1 MADASEYEDFD
12 QLLQSA
18 GWQRFQAMVAKEWGD
33 HEGNGSRFVAAVVK
47 ASNLVEDALAVGQL
61 RQIVVTQREIQ
72 SLMRSPAERFET
84 LKRMHVRPEPVMV
97 KKPAKGRRGS
107 L

>member
-1 MADASEYEDFD
+1 MDQSEYEDLD

-18 GWQRFQAMVAKEWGD
+18 GWFRFQVMVAKDWGD
-33 HEGNGSRFVAAVVK
+33 REGSGSRFVAAVVK

-72 SLMRSPAERFET
+72 SLMRAPAERFET
-84 LKRMHVRPEPVMV
+84 LKRMVPKSEPV
-97 KKPAKGRRGS
+97 KPKAGSRRGR